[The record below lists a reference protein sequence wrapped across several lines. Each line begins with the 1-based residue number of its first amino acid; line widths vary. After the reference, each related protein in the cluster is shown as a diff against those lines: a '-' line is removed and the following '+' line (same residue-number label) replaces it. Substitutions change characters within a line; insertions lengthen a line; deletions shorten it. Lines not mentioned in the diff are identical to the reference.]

1 MQTRTFQAANMTEAL
16 HLVKTELG
24 PDAMIVSSRRERRKG
39 IFGLF
44 GKPVF
49 SITAALGPIPE
60 RRTAFAKEP
69 AGFEESTRDE
79 FRKSMLEPLARELKE
94 LRDRVD
100 GLLLKEKSE
109 RQHVTPVEIAR
120 AENVGMPKSDRCL
133 PGVSPVDGSPVL
145 KNGVTDGVVSEP
157 SSFASLVVRSLDA
170 APEHAAETGLAGVR
184 NENGPLAELS
194 AALHDAGV
202 SEATIRTL
210 AGKAKSLGIELAG
223 SENLRS
229 ALKESIEANVKCS
242 GAIRMKKSGA
252 RIVALVGPT
261 GVGKTTTVAKL
272 AAHYTLGRKAS
283 VALITVDTFRVGA
296 VEQLKTY
303 SRIMGVPL
311 EVAST
316 PAEVQKAVDSHGDK
330 DLIIIDTVGRS
341 PRDNETIE
349 SLREMLQFPQPI
361 EIHLCVAATTRDSE
375 LRSIVKSF
383 SVLPVSRL
391 LFTKLDESSSFGSI
405 INLQIENKMP
415 LSYFTRGQR
424 VPEDIEPAS
433 AKKVAELL
441 FGE

>member
-1 MQTRTFQAANMTEAL
+1 MQTRTFQAANMTEAM
-16 HLVKTELG
+16 HLVKAELG

-39 IFGLF
+39 ILGLF

-49 SITAALGPIPE
+49 SITAALGPLPE
-60 RRTAFAKEP
+60 RRAAYAKEP

-79 FRKSMLEPLARELKE
+79 FRKSMLEPLARELKD

-100 GLLLKEKSE
+100 SLFPKEKNG
-109 RQHVTPVEIAR
+109 RPNVTPVEIAR
-120 AENVGMPKSDRCL
+120 ADNDGMPISGMCQ
-133 PGVSPVDGSPVL
+133 PGVSPGEGSPVL
-145 KNGVTDGVVSEP
+145 KNRDTDGVVSK
-157 SSFASLVVRSLDA
+157 SSTFASLVVRSLDP
-170 APEHAAETGLAGVR
+170 APENAAEAVSAGER
-184 NENGPLAELS
+184 DEIGSLAELS

-210 AGKAKSLGIELAG
+210 AGKAKTLGVQLDGPQDLTE
-223 SENLRS
+223 R
-229 ALKESIEANVKCS
+229 LKESIEATVKCS
-242 GAIRMKKSGA
+242 GSIRMKKNGA
-252 RIVALVGPT
+252 RVVALVGPT

-272 AAHYTLGRKAS
+272 AAHYTLGRKAR

-311 EVAST
+311 EIAST
-316 PAEVQKAVDSHGDK
+316 PAELQKAVETHDDK

-341 PRDNETIE
+341 PRDAETIE
-349 SLREMLQFPQPI
+349 RLREMLQFPQSI

-383 SVLPVSRL
+383 GVLPVSRL

-405 INLQIENKMP
+405 INLQIENKLP

-424 VPEDIEPAS
+424 VPEDIEPAT

-441 FGE
+441 FGQ

>member
-60 RRTAFAKEP
+60 RRPVYAKEP

-100 GLLLKEKSE
+100 SLLVKEKGG
-109 RQHVTPVEIAR
+109 RHNVTPVEIAR
-120 AENVGMPKSDRCL
+120 AENDSMPDSVMRR
-133 PGVSPVDGSPVL
+133 PGVSPVEESPVL
-145 KNGVTDGVVSEP
+145 KNGGTDAAEQP
-157 SSFASLVVRSLDA
+157 TFASLVVRSVDA
-170 APEHAAETGLAGVR
+170 QPEHAAGAGLAGER

-202 SEATIRTL
+202 NEATICTL

-223 SENLRS
+223 SENLRA
-229 ALKESIEANVKCS
+229 ALKESIEATVKCS
-242 GAIRMKKSGA
+242 GAIRMKKNGA

-272 AAHYTLGRKAS
+272 AAHYTLGRKAK

-311 EVAST
+311 EVAAT

-341 PRDNETIE
+341 PRDSETIE
-349 SLREMLQFPQPI
+349 SLREMLQFTQPI

-375 LRSIVKSF
+375 LRSIVKNF
-383 SVLPVSRL
+383 GVLPVSRL

-405 INLQIENKMP
+405 INLQIENNLP

-433 AKKVAELL
+433 ARKVAELL
-441 FGE
+441 FGQ